1 MKIFSL
7 VFFLIVLG
15 LGQMANA
22 EQPSFYGG
30 ELVLVESAIE
40 AYRVKPV
47 VAPDDAVIE
56 IRVSEC
62 EKCSFTTYTPSKTVE
77 FFVEKERVDAN
88 VAEQVSSKYTAVVLM
103 DRASN
108 KVNSVHFNNLIA
120 GVSHEA
126 SKK

>member
-30 ELVLVESAIE
+30 ELVLVESAVE
-40 AYRVKPV
+40 AYRAKPV
-47 VAPDDAVIE
+47 TASDNTVIE

-62 EKCSFTTYTPSKTVE
+62 EDCPVNTYAPANAIDFFAGEESIEATVA
-77 FFVEKERVDAN
+77 D
-88 VAEQVSSKYTAVVLM
+88 QISSEYTAVVLI
-103 DRASN
+103 DNTSK
-108 KVNSVHFNNLIA
+108 KVNSVYYNNRAA
-120 GVSHEA
+120 GGGL
-126 SKK
+126 